1 MIYNY
6 LKRMFLFAL
15 LSSRQT
21 TTIYSM
27 PAAAYTTTMT
37 TTISTTSYSSSSL
50 PVVLLHGVA
59 SEAENMNNLGNWI
72 SEEFD
77 IKVFNLEIG
86 NGKKTSIYTPLLV
99 QLNELCQTIYAID
112 ELKEGFNFIGM
123 SQGGLLARGYVE
135 RCNEFPVRNLIT
147 LVSPHGGTV
156 LRDLTINM
164 YTTFSQEHLS
174 VSNYWRD
181 PRLLEEYLTICTYL
195 PILNNEIL
203 KDTTKYDSTNSSEDD
218 DDDREDGDDFVEEII
233 YSIHNTQKE
242 QLKSLD
248 HFVMVWSPYDDIVNP
263 AESAKFS
270 FFNEDFE
277 VVALED
283 TDLFKTDALG
293 LKYLKD
299 ENKLHT
305 YETNCT
311 HVQHRDPICFNQLYP
326 IFSLYL

>member
-15 LSSRQT
+15 LSSSQ

-27 PAAAYTTTMT
+27 PAALLSNSYTTTMT
-37 TTISTTSYSSSSL
+37 TTMTTTFYSSSSL

-59 SEAENMNNLGNWI
+59 SEAANMNNLANWI

-77 IKVFNLEIG
+77 TKVFNLEIG
-86 NGKKTSIYTPLLV
+86 NGKKTSIYTPLSM
-99 QLNELCQTIYAID
+99 QLNDLCQMIYAID

-156 LRDLTINM
+156 LRDLNINM
-164 YTTFSQEHLS
+164 YTTFKQEHLS

-181 PRLLEEYLTICTYL
+181 PRLLTEYLTMCTYL

-203 KDTTKYDSTNSSEDD
+203 KDATNSSD
-218 DDDREDGDDFVEEII
+218 DDDREHGDDFVEEIM
-233 YSIHNTQKE
+233 HNNQKE
-242 QLKSLD
+242 QMKSLD

-270 FFNEDFE
+270 FFNEEFE

-283 TDLFKTDALG
+283 TELYKIDALG

-299 ENKLHT
+299 EHKLHT

-326 IFSLYL
+326 IFALYL

>member
-15 LSSRQT
+15 LSCSQP
-21 TTIYSM
+21 TIYSM
-27 PAAAYTTTMT
+27 PAAMTSTYTTTM
-37 TTISTTSYSSSSL
+37 STTAYSSSSL

-59 SEAENMNNLGNWI
+59 SEAANMNNLGHWI
-72 SEEFD
+72 SEEFNT
-77 IKVFNLEIG
+77 KVFNLEIG
-86 NGKKTSIYTPLLV
+86 NGKKTSIYTPLSI

-156 LRDLTINM
+156 LRDLNINM
-164 YTTFSQEHLS
+164 YTMFNQEHLS

-181 PRLLEEYLTICTYL
+181 PRLLTEYLTMCTYL

-203 KDTTKYDSTNSSEDD
+203 KDATNSSDED
-218 DDDREDGDDFVEEII
+218 DDDREHNDDFVEEIM
-233 YSIHNTQKE
+233 HNNQKE
-242 QLKSLD
+242 QMKSLD

-299 ENKLHT
+299 EHKLHT

>member
-1 MIYNY
+1 MPADMTSTY
-6 LKRMFLFAL
+6 
-15 LSSRQT
+15 T
-21 TTIYSM
+21 TTIM
-27 PAAAYTTTMT
+27 
-37 TTISTTSYSSSSL
+37 TTSYSSSSL

-59 SEAENMNNLGNWI
+59 SEAANMNNLGNWI

-77 IKVFNLEIG
+77 TKVFNLEIG
-86 NGKKTSIYTPLLV
+86 NGIKTSIYTPLSI
-99 QLNELCQTIYAID
+99 QLNELCQMIYAID

-156 LRDLTINM
+156 LRDLNINM

-203 KDTTKYDSTNSSEDD
+203 KDDTTKDDETNSSDD
-218 DDDREDGDDFVEEII
+218 DDDREHGDDFVEEIM
-233 YSIHNTQKE
+233 HNTQKE
-242 QLKSLD
+242 QMKSLD

-270 FFNEDFE
+270 FFNEEFE

-299 ENKLHT
+299 EHKLHT

-326 IFSLYL
+326 IFALYL